1 MSDVEKVRISLYLCT
16 KFKRTRFFMF
26 NGLKFTFLFALLG
39 LVFGSIPAAAEPS
52 NAHQKESSNFKPGDF
67 IMHHIADAHEIHFFT
82 LNEGTADEKHFS
94 IYLPIIVKT
103 EAGWEVFSSSHFYH
117 NENSINTPKGHEH
130 YYANP
135 EHKMVMF
142 HEKIYTSQDGLLKIN
157 AEGHPDHDVHQEV
170 LDLSITKSVFGFLM
184 VGLITIL
191 IFVSVANSYKKN
203 AGKAPKGLQSFLE
216 PLILFIR
223 DEVAKPSVG
232 HHYEKFTPFL
242 LSTFFFIFLMN
253 LLGLIPFLGGFNI
266 TGTLGVTAVLATVVF
281 IITTI
286 NGNGHYWGHIL
297 WPPGVPGF
305 VKVILIPIEILGIF
319 IKPFV
324 LMVRITANITAGHII
339 ILSFVS
345 LIFIFGQTSA
355 AAGYGIGVGSL
366 AFMIFMNFIELLVA
380 FLQAYV
386 FTLLAAL
393 YFGSATEEVHH

>member
-1 MSDVEKVRISLYLCT
+1 M
-16 KFKRTRFFMF
+16 FK
-26 NGLKFTFLFALLG
+26 GLKYTFLIALFAAF
-39 LVFGSIPAAAEPS
+39 FGGNSAIAQAEKPAHAKE
-52 NAHQKESSNFKPGDF
+52 ESSFKPGEF

-82 LNEGTADEKHFS
+82 LNEGTPEEKHFS

-103 EAGWEVFSSSHFYH
+103 DAGWEVFSSAHFYH
-117 NENSINTPKGHEH
+117 NEKSVVTPKGHEH
-130 YYANP
+130 YYVNAENN
-135 EHKMVMF
+135 MILF
-142 HEKIYTSQDGLLKIN
+142 HEKIYSSSNGTLMVD
-157 AEGHPDHDVHQEV
+157 AAGHPDHHAHSELFDM
-170 LDLSITKSVFGFLM
+170 SITKSVFGFMM
-184 VGLITIL
+184 VGLITII
-191 IFVSVANSYKKN
+191 IFASVGKSYKKR
-203 AGKAPKGLQSFLE
+203 AGHAPKGLQSLLE

-223 DEVAKPSVG
+223 DEIAKPSIG

-253 LLGLIPFLGGFNI
+253 LLGLIPFLGAFNI
-266 TGTLGVTAVLATVVF
+266 TGTLGITAVLATVVF
-281 IITTI
+281 VITSI
-286 NGNGHYWGHIL
+286 NGNGHYWGHIF
-297 WPPGVPGF
+297 WPPGVPMF

-324 LMVRITANITAGHII
+324 LMVRLTANITAGHII

-355 AAGYGIGVGSL
+355 GAGYGIGVGSL